1 VTVKGAEVKLTPI
14 EYSLLRLFVQHSGRV
29 LTHQHILR
37 EIWGP
42 NQGDHT
48 DYLRVH
54 IAHLREK
61 LEPKAARSSFLKTE
75 SGIGYRFIDK
85 G

>member
-1 VTVKGAEVKLTPI
+1 LA
-14 EYSLLRLFVQHSGRV
+14 LFVQHPARV

-42 NQGDHT
+42 NSLDHT

-54 IAHLREK
+54 IAHLRQK
-61 LEPKAARSSFLKTE
+61 LEPDSSRSTYLKTE
-75 SGIGYRFIDK
+75 AGIGYRLVEKD
-85 G
+85 